1 MNRKFQ
7 VELNSGHVV
16 FSGSYHECLVRH
28 WRIEHDSRSYAYIRE
43 ATEDTTEKEGKS

>member
-1 MNRKFQ
+1 MNRKYQ
-7 VELNSGHVV
+7 VELNSGSVV

-43 ATEDTTEKEGKS
+43 VAEDTTEKAVK